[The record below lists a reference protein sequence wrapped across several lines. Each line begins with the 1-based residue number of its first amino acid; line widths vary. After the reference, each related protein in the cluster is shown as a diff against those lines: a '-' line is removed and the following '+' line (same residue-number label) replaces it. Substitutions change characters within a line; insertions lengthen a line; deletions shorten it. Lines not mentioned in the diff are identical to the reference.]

1 MVKESCLSKGVQ
13 KCGYHICVLG
23 LIGSGKTTTTKCLEQ
38 VIKDSDGECMGLY
51 EPVEENPLLKLYYQE
66 PDKYAFPMQI
76 AMLNRRFEQQILAQ
90 DLAFDGISSVQDS
103 SIFGDSC
110 FVEMLRKSGTLS
122 EELVNVY
129 SELFANM
136 ARYVMYPSLV
146 VYLNCEPDV
155 CMKRIAKRG
164 RECEKDIPVEYLR
177 ALKAELDDLI
187 EDFGRYTFIKIVNA
201 NADMN
206 HDEIMELARNI
217 YHEAKMMRNHPVIS
231 RMGV

>member
-13 KCGYHICVLG
+13 NCGYHICVLG
-23 LIGSGKTTTTKCLEQ
+23 TIGSGKTSLTKCLEQ
-38 VIKDSDGECMGLY
+38 VIKDSGGECEGLY
-51 EPVEENPLLKLYYQE
+51 EPVDENPLLKLYYQD

-76 AMLNRRFEQQILAQ
+76 AMLNARFDQQMRAQ
-90 DLAFDGISSVQDS
+90 DNAFCGISSVQDS
-103 SIFGDSC
+103 SIFADSC
-110 FVEMLRKSGTLS
+110 FVEMLHKSGTLS

-129 SELFANM
+129 SKLFANM

-164 RECEKDIPVEYLR
+164 RECEKDIPVEYLQ

-187 EDFGRYTFIKIVNA
+187 ADFGRYTFIKIVNA

-206 HDEIMELARNI
+206 HDDIMELARNI
-217 YHEAKMMRNHPVIS
+217 YHETKMMRNHPIIS